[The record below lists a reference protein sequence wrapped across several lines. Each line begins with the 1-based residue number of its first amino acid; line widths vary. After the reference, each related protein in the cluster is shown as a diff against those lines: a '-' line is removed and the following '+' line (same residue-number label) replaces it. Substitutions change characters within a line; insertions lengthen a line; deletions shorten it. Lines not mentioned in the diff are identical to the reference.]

1 MFMYLYCF
9 TRMTVKKALTDW
21 IVCWEGLRKVTIR
34 TEIYLYVL
42 LSGRSSQF
50 DYLVIE
56 SFKNNEKLE

>member
-1 MFMYLYCF
+1 M
-9 TRMTVKKALTDW
+9 KKALTDW
-21 IVCWEGLRKVTIR
+21 IVCWEDLRKVTIR

-42 LSGRSSQF
+42 LSSRSSQF